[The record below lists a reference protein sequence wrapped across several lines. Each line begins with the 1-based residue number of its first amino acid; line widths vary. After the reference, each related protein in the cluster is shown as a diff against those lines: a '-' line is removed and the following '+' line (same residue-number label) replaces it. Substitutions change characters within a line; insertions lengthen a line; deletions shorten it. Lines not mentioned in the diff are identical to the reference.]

1 MARKNYGEDDILR
14 LIREVEVHCNSG
26 LDVMNACNTTG
37 ISDKNYY
44 GWRTQYERFGDR
56 MIGEFLRAE
65 GWHINRK
72 NVERSWREKG
82 LALPAHHKNAS
93 NDTPKTDQ

>member
-44 GWRTQYERFGDR
+44 GWRKQYERFGNR
-56 MIGEFLRAE
+56 MIGV
-65 GWHINRK
+65 H
-72 NVERSWREKG
+72 S
-82 LALPAHHKNAS
+82 
-93 NDTPKTDQ
+93 